1 MNREELH
8 TLIAQTVRPNNKKQ
22 INAESL
28 ANLFSEMV
36 DATPEGGGGL
46 KYSEERTLYG
56 LNEEVLTDEQKAYNA
71 ETYSKMWSG
80 EAVTINVGGI
90 ILTPLFATTEDEYVR
105 FEVSLDSDGIKVQV
119 IIKLRSDGS
128 VEVSYTYGSDD
139 SLVIEYGN
147 AESAKA
153 VFADPMFFCKR
164 IVLWNLVFFIDLHIK
179 SFPIDIDGKTVCVLG
194 HEYES
199 TVWLYLYDVD
209 TGEIIE
215 EETVYNTLKVYINV
229 SNTNPANAPYNRE
242 AVSGQVT
249 YTNLCVRDSDSSS
262 IVYNPLYSKKI
273 ANEYIEVAIYRNGA
287 LETWRINAD
296 GTSNLT
302 A

>member
-56 LNEEVLTDEQKAYNA
+56 INEEVLTDEQKAYNA
-71 ETYSKMWSG
+71 ETYSKMWRE

-90 ILTPLFATTEDEYVR
+90 FLPPLVSTTEYVR
-105 FEVSLDSDGIKVQV
+105 FGASLDFDGIIVQV
-119 IIKLRSDGS
+119 IIKLYSDGS
-128 VEVSYTYGSDD
+128 VEVSHIDRPGDA
-139 SLVIEYGN
+139 LVIIYGDP
-147 AESAKA
+147 ESAKG
-153 VFADPMFFCKR
+153 VFADPMFFYKR
-164 IVLWNLVFFIDLHIK
+164 IVLVYSLTIVDLHIK
-179 SFPIDIDGKTVCVLG
+179 SLPITTDGKTDCMLG
-194 HEYES
+194 YQFDGAEHLL
-199 TVWLYLYDVD
+199 TYDVD

-215 EETVYNTLKVYINV
+215 EETLYDTLKVYIDV
-229 SNTNPANAPYNRE
+229 SNTEDRNASYNRD
-242 AVSGQVT
+242 AVSVQNT
-249 YTNLCVRDSDSSS
+249 YKNIVVEDNYS
-262 IVYNPLYSKKI
+262 IGAVYYPLYSYKTDNI
-273 ANEYIEVAIYRNGA
+273 NIEVVIYRNGA
-287 LETWRINAD
+287 FQRWRINAD
-296 GTSNLT
+296 GTSTLT

>member
-56 LNEEVLTDEQKAYNA
+56 VEKEVLTDEQKAYNA
-71 ETYSKMWSG
+71 ETYSKMWGG
-80 EAVTINVGGI
+80 EAVTINVDGI
-90 ILTPLFATTEDEYVR
+90 FLTPRFFTIEDEYVR
-105 FEVSLDSDGIKVQV
+105 FEVSFDLEGFKVQV

-128 VEVSYTYGSDD
+128 VEVSETFSTGD

-153 VFADPMFFCKR
+153 VFNDPMFFYKR
-164 IVLWNLVFFIDLHIK
+164 IVLFYFLTFVDLHIK
-179 SFPIDIDGKTVCVLG
+179 SVPITTDGKTDCVLG
-194 HEYES
+194 YQLEGTEYLL
-199 TVWLYLYDVD
+199 TYDVD
-209 TGEIIE
+209 TGEIIAE
-215 EETVYNTLKVYINV
+215 EALSNTLRVYV
-229 SNTNPANAPYNRE
+229 GVTDKDSVRATYNRD
-242 AVSGQVT
+242 AVSGQTAYGNLVVGENNSQSIT
-249 YTNLCVRDSDSSS
+249 YS
-262 IVYNPLYSKKI
+262 PLYSKKI
-273 ANEYIEVAIYRNGA
+273 ANEYIEVAIYRNGV
-287 LETWRINAD
+287 LQTWRINAD
-296 GTSNLT
+296 GTSTLT

>member
-56 LNEEVLTDEQKAYNA
+56 INEEVLTDEQKAYNA

-90 ILTPLFATTEDEYVR
+90 FLPTLVSTTEYVR
-105 FEVSLDSDGIKVQV
+105 FEASFDFDGIIVQV
-119 IIKLRSDGS
+119 IIKLYSDGS
-128 VEVSYTYGSDD
+128 VEVSQIARPGDALVITYGDP
-139 SLVIEYGN
+139 
-147 AESAKA
+147 ESAKA
-153 VFADPMFFCKR
+153 VFADPAFFYKR
-164 IVLWNLVFFIDLHIK
+164 IVLLFALSLVDLNVK
-179 SFPIDIDGKTVCVLG
+179 SLPITTDGKTDCVLG
-194 HEYES
+194 YQFDGTEYLL
-199 TVWLYLYDVD
+199 TYDVD
-209 TGEIIE
+209 TGEIIAE
-215 EETVYNTLKVYINV
+215 EALSNTLRVYV
-229 SNTNPANAPYNRE
+229 GVTDKDSVRATYNRD
-242 AVSGQVT
+242 AVSGQTT
-249 YTNLCVRDSDSSS
+249 YKNLVVGENNSQS
-262 IVYNPLYSKKI
+262 ITYSPLYSKKI
-273 ANEYIEVAIYRNGA
+273 ANEYIEVAIYRNGV
-287 LETWRINAD
+287 LQTWRINAD
-296 GTSNLT
+296 GTSTLT

>member
-28 ANLFSEMV
+28 ANLFYEMV

-56 LNEEVLTDEQKAYNA
+56 VNEEVLTDEQKAYNA

-90 ILTPLFATTEDEYVR
+90 ILTPLFSTTEDEYVR
-105 FEVSLDSDGIKVQV
+105 FEVSLDFDGIKVQV

-128 VEVSYTYGSDD
+128 VEVSNTYGTDD

-153 VFADPMFFCKR
+153 VFADPMFFYKR
-164 IVLWNLVFFIDLHIK
+164 IVLSYVLTLVDLNVK
-179 SFPIDIDGKTVCVLG
+179 SLPITTDGKTDCVLG
-194 HEYES
+194 YQFDGTEYLL
-199 TVWLYLYDVD
+199 TYDVD
-209 TGEIIE
+209 TGEIIAE
-215 EETVYNTLKVYINV
+215 EALSNTLRVYV
-229 SNTNPANAPYNRE
+229 SVTNNDSVRASYNRD
-242 AVSGQVT
+242 AVSGQNTYKNLVVEENDNSSVT
-249 YTNLCVRDSDSSS
+249 
-262 IVYNPLYSKKI
+262 YNPLYSKKI

-287 LETWRINAD
+287 LQTWRINAD
-296 GTSNLT
+296 GTSTLT
-302 A
+302 T